1 MEDIVERQLVWPKS
15 ASIPILQ
22 AFIGPSGAVPVP
34 PNNVICT
41 LACEVVKCQQLW
53 ANDPS
58 GKSDPYVVVSLGG
71 QSRQT
76 ETIDDSLNP
85 DWTEHKQVFTFDVHE
100 SSQEVHVAVYD
111 SEADTG
117 NVFSDAL
124 LGVAAF
130 SASHLADCAAA
141 EGHAPFEGKP
151 IELKLPLDTSVY
163 DGKLKRYH
171 QAQSHEPCYVVV
183 RAALHRDSQ
192 LMAKRLQKRSAGLFS
207 FLIALTLAVLVGK
220 GVSSVLVMD
229 APSALLLELGRG
241 VLALLVGFVAFMISL
256 GTLV

>member
-1 MEDIVERQLVWPKS
+1 M
-15 ASIPILQ
+15 
-22 AFIGPSGAVPVP
+22 
-34 PNNVICT
+34 
-41 LACEVVKCQQLW
+41 
-53 ANDPS
+53 
-58 GKSDPYVVVSLGG
+58 
-71 QSRQT
+71 
-76 ETIDDSLNP
+76 
-85 DWTEHKQVFTFDVHE
+85 
-100 SSQEVHVAVYD
+100 AVYD

-130 SASHLADCAAA
+130 SASHLADCAAS

-183 RAALHRDSQ
+183 RAALHRDQ
-192 LMAKRLQKRSAGLFS
+192 ALMAKRLQKRSAGLFS
-207 FLIALTLAVLVGK
+207 FLIALTLAVLCGK
-220 GVSSVLVMD
+220 FVSAFLAMD
-229 APSALLLELGRG
+229 APSRILLELGRG